1 MKQNNQQDNKEDDVL
16 EIMKLENLI
25 KKGGDYTEEVTVRL
39 QGQKFQAKI
48 RALTSTE
55 WNDCTTSFLKT
66 NDSLELLIVHKGLLQ
81 DNGEQYPFELLEKL
95 PAGWIHEIYEK
106 IELISG
112 QKKQKL
118 DGEQLKQLMGF

>member
-1 MKQNNQQDNKEDDVL
+1 MIQNKQETKEDVL

-25 KKGGDYTEEVTVRL
+25 KKGGDYTEDVTVEL
-39 QGQKFQAKI
+39 QGQKFQTKI

-66 NDSLELLIVHKGLLQ
+66 NDSLELLIVSKGLLQ
-81 DNGEQYPFELLEKL
+81 DNGKPYSFELLDQL
-95 PAGWIHEIYEK
+95 PAGWIHEIYSK
-106 IELISG
+106 IEAISG
-112 QKKQKL
+112 QKKQKM